1 MFYFSCLLLVAPI
14 LTLHAADFVTD
25 IHPILASRCL
35 GCHAGAKAQ
44 AGLDLST
51 RESALRVLA
60 AADST
65 LLARVE
71 GRAGRIMPPVGA
83 PLEPRQIALLRDW
96 IASGAPWAELKST
109 APTDWIA
116 PLAPRQVSPPAGVGN
131 PIDRFLG
138 KPAKGLATDNT
149 FARRAYLDS
158 WGIAPSPQN
167 LAAFLSNTR
176 PDKRTRLIETL
187 LGDERLYTGHW
198 ISWWNDLL
206 RNDIGV
212 VYHGDHRSITPWL
225 DRALRTNM
233 PYDEMVRELLNPIG
247 GESPEGFLIGVNWRG
262 EVNAS
267 QTPHMQASQNTA
279 QIFLGINL
287 KCASCHDSFIN
298 KYKLREAYGLAAMF
312 SKEDRLEIVRCDN
325 RTGAF
330 QEPQFLWPELG
341 AIPKGAS
348 PSERRYHAAKLFTHP
363 ENGRLARTIVNRYWQ
378 RLMGKGIVE
387 TVDDMDAKPSNPDLL
402 DWLAADFAAHNYDL
416 KHLLFQIMTSDAYQR
431 ADALPRR
438 IGAEQFGDTLSAVT
452 GEWRF
457 LQTGASDRA
466 LLGRD
471 WQFKSTPLSRSL
483 GRPIRDQV
491 YTTRNED
498 ATTFQALE
506 LANGPTLAANIH
518 RGVMRL
524 LGELPPAPESIYDS
538 RNMRSGEVKVEVPVT
553 GLKQVW
559 LLTEDAGTYDLDK
572 AEVGWKDITLSG
584 PKGEKVL
591 QAGSIQT
598 RIGTRRVYDIEPGYD
613 TLRANVWISDASKAS
628 DINTSVRF
636 FIFGAE
642 PDRTRLV
649 RISGASP
656 WGPAPKLTSVDQT
669 IEYFWRSLLSREPS
683 TQEQASARKLFPTGK
698 LQLEGAEDL
707 LWSLLMHPEFQ
718 FIW

>member
-1 MFYFSCLLLVAPI
+1 MFYRSCFFFALSI
-14 LTLHAADFVTD
+14 LPLHAADFVTD

-44 AGLDLST
+44 AGLDLTS
-51 RESALRVLA
+51 RETAMRVLSSG
-60 AADST
+60 DSK

-83 PLEPRQIALLRDW
+83 PLDPKQIALLRDW
-96 IASGAPWAELKST
+96 IAAGAPWSDVKS
-109 APTDWIA
+109 APPSDWIA
-116 PLAPRQVSPPAGVGN
+116 PLAPRQVTPPPGDGN

-138 KPAKGLATDNT
+138 KPAKGLAPDNS
-149 FARRAYLDS
+149 FLRRAFLDS
-158 WGIAPSPQN
+158 WGIAPSHQH
-167 LAAFLSNTR
+167 LANFLANTS
-176 PDKRTRLIETL
+176 PNKRTQLIQTL
-187 LGDERLYTGHW
+187 LVDQRLYAGNW

-212 VYHGDHRSITPWL
+212 IFHGDRKSITPWL
-225 DRALRTNM
+225 DRALRDNM

-247 GESPEGFLIGVNWRG
+247 AESPEGFLIGVNWRG
-262 EVNAS
+262 VVNAS

-312 SKEDRLEIVRCDN
+312 SPEDRLEIVRCDN

-330 QEPQFLWPELG
+330 QDPQFLWPQLG
-341 AIPKGAS
+341 TIPAGSS
-348 PSERRYHAAKLFTHP
+348 PSERRYYATKLFTHP
-363 ENGRLARTIVNRYWQ
+363 QNGRLARTIVNRYWQ
-378 RLMGKGIVE
+378 RLMGKGLVE
-387 TVDDMDAKPSNPDLL
+387 PVDDMDAKPSNPDLL
-402 DWLAADFAAHNYDL
+402 DWLASDFTAHNFDL
-416 KHLLFQIMTSDAYQR
+416 KHLIFQIMTSDAYQR
-431 ADALPRR
+431 SDALPRR
-438 IGAEQFGDTLSAVT
+438 ISAEQFDDTLSAVT

-471 WQFKSTPLSRSL
+471 WQFKSTPLSRAL

-491 YTTRNED
+491 YTTRNDE

-506 LANGPTLAANIH
+506 LANGPTLAAAIH
-518 RGVMRL
+518 RGVLRL
-524 LGELPPAPESIYDS
+524 LGELPPAPESLYDS
-538 RNMRSGEVKVEVPVT
+538 RNMRSGEGKVEIPVQ

-572 AEVGWKDITLSG
+572 AQVGWKEITLNG

-591 QAGSIQT
+591 EAASIQT
-598 RIGTRRVYDIEPGYD
+598 RIGTRRIYDIEPGYD
-613 TLRANVWISDASKAS
+613 TLRAKFWISDASKAS
-628 DINTSVRF
+628 DINTQVRF
-636 FIFGAE
+636 FIFGSE

-649 RISGASP
+649 KVTGDSP
-656 WGPAPKLTSVDQT
+656 WGPAPRLTSVDQT
-669 IEYFWRSLLSREPS
+669 IQYFWASLLSREPS
-683 TQEQASARKLFPTGK
+683 PQEQAAASKLFPNGK
-698 LQLEGAEDL
+698 LQVEGTEDL

-718 FIW
+718 FTW